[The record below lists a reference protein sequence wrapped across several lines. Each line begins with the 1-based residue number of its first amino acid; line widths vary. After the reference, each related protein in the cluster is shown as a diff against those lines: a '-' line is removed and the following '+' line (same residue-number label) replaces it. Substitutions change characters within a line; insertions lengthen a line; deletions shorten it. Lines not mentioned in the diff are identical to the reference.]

1 MPISTTD
8 AALLGLV
15 QGLTEFL
22 PVSSSGHLV
31 LFGHALGLTDAAD
44 NVFFDSLLHGA
55 TLLAVL
61 CYFARDVGRAAI
73 AFVRALLA
81 LPRVG
86 RRAFTLQA
94 TAAGDSL
101 AYDVAD
107 AQLALFVL
115 VASVPTGLIGV
126 LFKDPLESLFG
137 SPRLVAAALLGTAAI
152 LISTRWARDRAEQR
166 RPLTWRNALI
176 VGTAQGVA
184 IIPGI
189 SRSGSTIAAAL
200 WCGIAPMQAARA
212 SFLLSVPA
220 ILGALLLQVRH
231 LGEVSLSAAA
241 IGAGAALAFATGL
254 AAIYAVMRIIRTR
267 AFWLFGLYC
276 AVAGAVGLALLS

>member
-1 MPISTTD
+1 MAISTTD

-44 NVFFDSLLHGA
+44 NVFFDTLLHGA

-61 CYFARDVGRAAI
+61 CFFARDVARAAI
-73 AFVRALLA
+73 ALVRALVA
-81 LPRVG
+81 LPRLG
-86 RRAFTLQA
+86 TRAFTLQ
-94 TAAGDSL
+94 TTTAGDGK

-115 VASVPTGLIGV
+115 IASVPTGLIGV

-137 SPRLVAAALLGTAAI
+137 SPRLVAVALFGTAAI
-152 LISTRWARDRAEQR
+152 LISTRWARARAELR
-166 RPLTWRNALI
+166 RPLSWRNALI
-176 VGTAQGVA
+176 VGAAQGIA

-189 SRSGSTIAAAL
+189 SRSGSTIAASL
-200 WCGIAPMQAARA
+200 WCGIAPAQAARA

-220 ILGALLLQVRH
+220 ILGAMLLQLRH
-231 LGEVSLSAAA
+231 LGEVSVSGAAMGVGAA
-241 IGAGAALAFATGL
+241 IAFGAGLAS
-254 AAIYAVMRIIRTR
+254 IYLVMRIVQTR

-276 AVAGAVGLALLS
+276 IVAGSVGLLLVG

>member
-1 MPISTTD
+1 MAISTLD

-44 NVFFDSLLHGA
+44 NVFFDTLLHGA

-61 CYFARDVGRAAI
+61 CYFARDVGRAAV
-73 AFVRALLA
+73 AFVRAAIA

-86 RRAFTLQA
+86 GQAFTRPA
-94 TAAGDSL
+94 DAPADGAS
-101 AYDVAD
+101 YDAAD

-115 VASVPTGLIGV
+115 IATVPTGLIGV

-137 SPRLVAAALLGTAAI
+137 SPRLVAGALFGTAAI
-152 LISTRWARDRAEQR
+152 LVSTRWAWSRAGRQ
-166 RPLTWRNALI
+166 RPLGWLNALI

-184 IIPGI
+184 IVPGI
-189 SRSGSTIAAAL
+189 SRSGSTIAAGL
-200 WCGIAPMQAARA
+200 WCGIAPAQAARA
-212 SFLLSVPA
+212 SFLMSVPA
-220 ILGALLLQVRH
+220 ILGAMALQLRH
-231 LGEVSLSAAA
+231 LGEVSVSGSAA
-241 IGAGAALAFATGL
+241 GL
-254 AAIYAVMRIIRTR
+254 
-267 AFWLFGLYC
+267 
-276 AVAGAVGLALLS
+276 